1 MQKPRELQFLP
12 QVILYL
18 INVYEPC
25 DEKLLLDM
33 LSGEAAPKGI
43 RGNVSVRIL
52 RSVMEHLQ
60 ESKLV
65 IKTAEETYC
74 VTERGLER
82 LAKVRVAFPRD
93 KFRLYFIKDAL
104 KVRGR

>member
-1 MQKPRELQFLP
+1 MQKPKELQFLP
-12 QVILYL
+12 QVVLYL
-18 INVYEPC
+18 INVHQPC
-25 DEKLLLDM
+25 DEKLLHEL
-33 LSGEAAPKGI
+33 LSEKTAPKGI
-43 RGNVSVRIL
+43 RENVSVRIL
-52 RSVMEHLQ
+52 STVIEHLLA
-60 ESKLV
+60 SKLV
-65 IKTAEETYC
+65 IKTPEETYC